1 MFFKQGSYILLVTS
15 TWQHGKQN
23 GHNSLRFWGERK
35 CQCQLRRRTRGVDS
49 RAFFLRWNST
59 NVVWWING
67 LKEAI
72 GLSMFFPNIDTSKS
86 WGWKH
91 GAVFSPIDKTV
102 AATQICFSLSPR
114 ALGKWWRAYF
124 SKCFYNFKHGWN
136 FSYGSW
142 SSFSDDSGS
151 WGPVLPGHSCCISKC
166 FKAGVI
172 EWDPCWGNQTI
183 RQIYGNVEAFPF

>member
-1 MFFKQGSYILLVTS
+1 MFFQQGSYILLVTS

-35 CQCQLRRRTRGVDS
+35 CQCQLRRRTRGVNS

-72 GLSMFFPNIDTSKS
+72 GLSMFFSKYWYKS

-91 GAVFSPIDKTV
+91 GAILSPMDKTV

-136 FSYGSW
+136 FSYMAVDQAFRTIRDLEDQFSLGVVVVFLSVLKQGSLN
-142 SSFSDDSGS
+142 GTH
-151 WGPVLPGHSCCISKC
+151 V
-166 FKAGVI
+166 GVI
-172 EWDPCWGNQTI
+172 KQ
-183 RQIYGNVEAFPF
+183 